1 MSGTSLDGLDIV
13 FCSFS
18 YASAWS
24 YKIRA
29 FTTVNYSNS
38 FKNKLRNAPNLSPSL
53 MPHLSSE
60 FGQFMAEKLADF
72 ISSNSLSNIDLI
84 ASHGHTVFHQP
95 DKGITLQIGCPK
107 PIYNLL
113 SIPVV
118 SDFRSQDVYWG
129 GQGAPLVPFV
139 DKVLFNSFNACLN
152 LGGFSN
158 ISFDFKGRRVAFD
171 VCPVNIVLNLWASKQ
186 GYDYDD
192 QGSLARSG
200 SVNTALLDQ
209 LNSLDFYKVAYP
221 KSLGWEW
228 VEEFI
233 LPLLNNSNLSDIDVL
248 RTFTEHVAHQLISV
262 FSQYSIQTVLVTG
275 GGTYNTFLLHRIR
288 ELTPSLC
295 FEIDSNIIESKE
307 ALAFAFLGLMR
318 RLNHINVLSSV
329 TGSVKDHC
337 SGSLYPE
344 DL

>member
-18 YASAWS
+18 YASSWS

-29 FTTVNYSNS
+29 FITVNYSNS
-38 FKNKLRNAPNLSPSL
+38 FKNKLRNAPNLNPSL
-53 MPHLSSE
+53 ISHLSGE

-118 SDFRSQDVYWG
+118 SDFRSQDVYLG

-139 DKVLFNSFNACLN
+139 DKVLFNSYDACLN

-158 ISFDFKGRRVAFD
+158 ISFDFKGNRVAFD
-171 VCPVNIVLNLWASKQ
+171 VCPVNIVLNLWATKF
-186 GYDYDD
+186 GCDYDD
-192 QGSLARSG
+192 QGRIAGSG
-200 SVNTALLDQ
+200 SVNTGLLDQ
-209 LNSLDFYKVAYP
+209 LNSLGFYKTPFP

-248 RTFTEHVAHQLISV
+248 RTFTEHVAQQLVSV
-262 FSQYSIQTVLVTG
+262 FSQFSIRTILVTG
-275 GGTYNTFLLHRIR
+275 GGTYNTFLLYRIL
-288 ELTPSLC
+288 ELNPSLC

-307 ALAFAFLGLMR
+307 AVAFAFLGLMR

-337 SGSLYPE
+337 SGFLYPE

>member
-18 YASAWS
+18 YTSSWS
-24 YKIRA
+24 YNIRA

-38 FKNKLRNAPNLSPSL
+38 FKNKLRNAPNISPDLIS
-53 MPHLSSE
+53 HLSSE
-60 FGQFMAEKLADF
+60 FGQFMAEKLTDF
-72 ISSNSLSNIDLI
+72 INSNSLSNIDLI

-107 PIYNLL
+107 PIYSLL
-113 SIPVV
+113 AIPVV
-118 SDFRSQDVYWG
+118 SDFRSQDVHLG

-139 DKVLFNSFNACLN
+139 DKVLFNSYDACLN

-158 ISFDFKGRRVAFD
+158 ISFDFMGKRVAFD
-171 VCPVNIVLNLWASKQ
+171 VCPVNIVLNLWATKFGCEYDNQ
-186 GYDYDD
+186 GRI
-192 QGSLARSG
+192 ARSG
-200 SVNTALLDQ
+200 IVSSVLLDQ
-209 LNSLDFYKVAYP
+209 LNSLSFYKAPYP

-248 RTFTEHVAHQLISV
+248 RTFTEHVAQQLVSV
-262 FSQYSIQTVLVTG
+262 FSQFSIQTILVTG
-275 GGTYNTFLLHRIR
+275 GGTYNTFLLHRICA
-288 ELTPSLC
+288 LMPSIC
-295 FEIDSNIIESKE
+295 FEIDTNIIDSKE
-307 ALAFAFLGLMR
+307 AVAFAFLGLMR

>member
-1 MSGTSLDGLDIV
+1 M
-13 FCSFS
+13 
-18 YASAWS
+18 
-24 YKIRA
+24 
-29 FTTVNYSNS
+29 
-38 FKNKLRNAPNLSPSL
+38 
-53 MPHLSSE
+53 
-60 FGQFMAEKLADF
+60 
-72 ISSNSLSNIDLI
+72 
-84 ASHGHTVFHQP
+84 
-95 DKGITLQIGCPK
+95 
-107 PIYNLL
+107 
-113 SIPVV
+113 
-118 SDFRSQDVYWG
+118 
-129 GQGAPLVPFV
+129 VPFV

>member
-107 PIYNLL
+107 SIYNLL

-129 GQGAPLVPFV
+129 GQGAPLVPIG
-139 DKVLFNSFNACLN
+139 DQLLFKKYKYCVN
-152 LGGFSN
+152 LGGFAN
-158 ISFDFKGRRVAFD
+158 VTIKNREKIIAYDICA
-171 VCPVNIVLNLWASKQ
+171 VNI
-186 GYDYDD
+186 
-192 QGSLARSG
+192 
-200 SVNTALLDQ
+200 
-209 LNSLDFYKVAYP
+209 
-221 KSLGWEW
+221 
-228 VEEFI
+228 
-233 LPLLNNSNLSDIDVL
+233 LLNQISKKKGQLFDRNGAIAKSGNLLPNFLKKLNKFKIPVKRRFRGVS
-248 RTFTEHVAHQLISV
+248 RTWT
-262 FSQYSIQTVLVTG
+262 
-275 GGTYNTFLLHRIR
+275 
-288 ELTPSLC
+288 
-295 FEIDSNIIESKE
+295 
-307 ALAFAFLGLMR
+307 M
-318 RLNHINVLSSV
+318 
-329 TGSVKDHC
+329 
-337 SGSLYPE
+337 
-344 DL
+344 